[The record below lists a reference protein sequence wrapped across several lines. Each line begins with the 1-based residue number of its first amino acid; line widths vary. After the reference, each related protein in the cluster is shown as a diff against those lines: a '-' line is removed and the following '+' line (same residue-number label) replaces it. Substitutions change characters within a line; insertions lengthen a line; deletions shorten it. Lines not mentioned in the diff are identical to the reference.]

1 MRQKAKVKSEKS
13 WRRALLCCLLGML
26 CIPAVNAQEIDISLS
41 PTSITAWGITPYT
54 ARAEVSYRAFSLVLA
69 GPVKPLWD
77 MHRRPY
83 NGVHPGLFYNPVRLQ
98 WWRLNFRA
106 GAGYFLRKFPG
117 PSHTN
122 LNVNLVAGIRIAGPV
137 SLSYSHISNASRGRM
152 NAGVDNLSLTI
163 TLNPTRTP

>member
-1 MRQKAKVKSEKS
+1 MKPASRIPQLVTLL
-13 WRRALLCCLLGML
+13 ALLALTYC
-26 CIPAVNAQEIDISLS
+26 PTASAQQIEVSLS
-41 PTSITAWGITPYT
+41 PTSITAWGITPHT

-83 NGVHPGLFYNPVRLQ
+83 NGLHPGLFYSPVRLQ
-98 WWRLNFRA
+98 WWRLRARA

-122 LNVNLVAGIRIAGPV
+122 LNVNLVAGLHIAGP
-137 SLSYSHISNASRGRM
+137 LGISYSHISNAFRGRM

-163 TLNPTRTP
+163 TINPTRKP